1 MPDVKSKYRC
11 IFVLD
16 RMSENTLNIQFRAN
30 APDENLTL
38 DDFCKQVA
46 DFNTALS
53 GLDQHISSRKKSTVL
68 YRLVDL
74 KHSSP
79 AQMTIEAT
87 GLEDS
92 LEDNSAKIFP
102 AFIRTI
108 ETLNARKGYQDLPRS
123 VLEPI
128 YRIAKSVSGSI
139 KEIRITAETST
150 VFVTDRIATLLA
162 DYLEKEKIAVGSVR
176 GVIEII
182 NLHAGTNTFRIYP
195 VIGASYINCWFPK
208 ELKEKAKEAVD
219 NYVRVSGKLHYLT
232 GCEHPYKIEVDQIET
247 MPEES
252 TLPLLGSFKG
262 VLAADK
268 STEAL
273 LEEERNGQW
282 Q

>member
-1 MPDVKSKYRC
+1 
-11 IFVLD
+11 
-16 RMSENTLNIQFRAN
+16 MSENTLKIQFRAN

-38 DDFCKQVA
+38 EDFSRQIA
-46 DFNTALS
+46 DFNAALI

-68 YRLVDL
+68 YRVVDL

-79 AQMTIEAT
+79 AQVTLGAT

-92 LEDNSAKIFP
+92 LEDNSSRVFP
-102 AFIRTI
+102 AFVRTI
-108 ETLNARKGYQDLPRS
+108 EALNARKGYQDLPRA

-128 YRIAKSVSGSI
+128 HRIAKSISDGI
-139 KEIRITAETST
+139 KEIRIATETST
-150 VFVTDRIATLLA
+150 VFVTDRISSLLA

-195 VIGASYINCWFPK
+195 VIGASYVNCRFPK

-219 NYVRVSGKLHYLT
+219 NYVRVSGKLHYRM
-232 GCEHPYKIEVDQIET
+232 GCDHPYQIDVDEIET
-247 MPEES
+247 MPDES
-252 TLPLLGSFKG
+252 KLPTLGSFKG
-262 VLAADK
+262 IIATNK
-268 STEAL
+268 STEEL

>member
-1 MPDVKSKYRC
+1 MP
-11 IFVLD
+11 
-16 RMSENTLNIQFRAN
+16 ENKLKIQFRAN

-38 DDFCKQVA
+38 EDFCRQVT

-53 GLDQHISSRKKSTVL
+53 GLDQHISFRKKSTVL
-68 YRLVDL
+68 YRVVDL
-74 KHSSP
+74 AHSSP

-102 AFIRTI
+102 AFIRII

-128 YRIAKSVSGSI
+128 YRIAKSVSGNI
-139 KEIRITAETST
+139 KEIRITTADST
-150 VFVTDRIATLLA
+150 VFVTDRISLLLA
-162 DYLEKEKIAVGSVR
+162 DFLETEKIAAGSVR

-208 ELKEKAKEAVD
+208 ELKEKAKAAVD
-219 NYVRVSGKLHYLT
+219 HYVRVSGRLHYRL
-232 GCEHPYKIEVDQIET
+232 GCEHPYQIDVDEIET
-247 MPEES
+247 MPDES
-252 TLPLLGSFKG
+252 TLPTLGSFKG
-262 VLAADK
+262 IIKASNSA
-268 STEAL
+268 EEL
-273 LEEERNGQW
+273 LEEERHGQW

>member
-1 MPDVKSKYRC
+1 MPDVKSENRC
-11 IFVLD
+11 IFALG
-16 RMSENTLNIQFRAN
+16 RMSENTLKIQFRAN

-46 DFNTALS
+46 DFNTALI

-68 YRLVDL
+68 YRVVDL

-92 LEDNSAKIFP
+92 LEDNSSKIFP
-102 AFIRTI
+102 VFFRII

-128 YRIAKSVSGSI
+128 YRIAKSVSGNI
-139 KEIRITAETST
+139 KEIRVIAGVST
-150 VFVTDRIATLLA
+150 VFVTDQISTLLS

-208 ELKEKAKEAVD
+208 ELKEKAKGAVD
-219 NYVRVSGKLHYLT
+219 NYVRVSGKLHYRM
-232 GCEHPYKIEVDQIET
+232 GCDHPYQIDVDEIET
-247 MPEES
+247 MPGES
-252 TLPLLGSFKG
+252 NLPTLGSFKG
-262 VLAADK
+262 IITANK
-268 STEAL
+268 STEEL

>member
-1 MPDVKSKYRC
+1 
-11 IFVLD
+11 
-16 RMSENTLNIQFRAN
+16 MSENTLKIQFRAN

-38 DDFCKQVA
+38 EDFSRQLA
-46 DFNTALS
+46 DFNAALT

-68 YRLVDL
+68 YRVVDL

-79 AQMTIEAT
+79 AQMTIAAS

-102 AFIRTI
+102 TFVRTI
-108 ETLNARKGYQDLPRS
+108 ETLNARKGYKDLPRA

-128 YRIAKSVSGSI
+128 HRIAKTISESI
-139 KEIRITAETST
+139 KEIRVTAGEST
-150 VFVTDRIATLLA
+150 VFVTDRISSLLA
-162 DYLEKEKIAVGSVR
+162 DYLDKEKIAVGSVR

-208 ELKEKAKEAVD
+208 ELKEKAKDAVD
-219 NYVRVSGKLHYLT
+219 NYVRVSGKLHYRM
-232 GCEHPYKIEVDQIET
+232 GCDHPYQIDVDQIET
-247 MPEES
+247 MPDES
-252 TLPLLGSFKG
+252 TLPTLGSFKG
-262 VLAADK
+262 VISVNK
-268 STEAL
+268 STEEL